1 MKGKVKRIV
10 SGLLSVMTIL
20 TTVVQP
26 LTTYAAEPEPT
37 AFEVQYP
44 ALDAVR
50 DMLSAEEIVTAS
62 DYEVAIGSAF
72 DVKSDFSGLE
82 IQTDKVEVTLHEAK
96 NSSGEEFDVNK
107 ADVYRAVYM
116 VEPRSE
122 HPSYHV
128 VRNITVK
135 EPVTKIQT
143 ETASEDSGYGG
154 QDEEESEEDGE
165 SHSEKSS
172 QSEPV
177 KE

>member
-1 MKGKVKRIV
+1 MILEQIPPYTCAVVEKFFRLHKYSGEGSGAYDCLNLYRWVLIKNRKKEVVLSERKSKKRIV

-20 TTVVQP
+20 TTVAQP

-82 IQTDKVEVTLHEAK
+82 IQTDKGKLPCMKQRTVPGKSLTIRRMFI
-96 NSSGEEFDVNK
+96 G
-107 ADVYRAVYM
+107 
-116 VEPRSE
+116 RS
-122 HPSYHV
+122 
-128 VRNITVK
+128 IW
-135 EPVTKIQT
+135 
-143 ETASEDSGYGG
+143 
-154 QDEEESEEDGE
+154 
-165 SHSEKSS
+165 
-172 QSEPV
+172 
-177 KE
+177 

>member
-20 TTVVQP
+20 TTIAQP

-50 DMLSAEEIVTAS
+50 DMLSAEEIVTAG
-62 DYEVAIGSAF
+62 DYEVVIGSAF

-96 NSSGEEFDVNK
+96 NSSGEAFDVNK

-122 HPSYHV
+122 L
-128 VRNITVK
+128 IMW
-135 EPVTKIQT
+135 
-143 ETASEDSGYGG
+143 YGTLR
-154 QDEEESEEDGE
+154 
-165 SHSEKSS
+165 
-172 QSEPV
+172 
-177 KE
+177 